1 MMIMAFGLE
10 TKVECPRC
18 KKTFQHT
25 FIPGGSLTSVRL
37 GRYRYMK
44 CLKCKKYSKFDLFKH
59 LDDDLKKHIP
69 ISQALNGIVL
79 GLLGITSFVMS
90 NNYQY
95 IQNAFVALR
104 ALSVISI
111 LLSVA
116 ILVGLYVYMER
127 KPEKKDRR

>member
-1 MMIMAFGLE
+1 MAFGLE

-44 CLKCKKYSKFDLFKH
+44 CLRCKKYSKFDLFKH
-59 LDDDLKKHIP
+59 LDEDIKAHIP
-69 ISQALNGIVL
+69 VSQALNGIVL
-79 GLLGITSFVMS
+79 GMLGITSFVMS

-95 IQNAFVALR
+95 IHNAFIALR

-111 LLSVA
+111 LLSVT
-116 ILVGLYVYMER
+116 ILVGLYVYVER
-127 KPEKKDRR
+127 KSPKRSKK

>member
-1 MMIMAFGLE
+1 MAFGLE

-44 CLKCKKYSKFDLFKH
+44 CLRCKKYSKFDLFKH
-59 LDDDLKKHIP
+59 LDEDIKTHIP
-69 ISQALNGIVL
+69 LSQALNGIVL
-79 GLLGITSFVMS
+79 GMLGITSFVMS

-95 IQNAFVALR
+95 IHNAFVALR

-111 LLSVA
+111 LLSVT
-116 ILVGLYVYMER
+116 ILVGLYVYAER
-127 KPEKKDRR
+127 KLPKRSKK